1 MHGSVARGAYDER
14 TSDLDVTVVLARP
27 PSPEELEAL
36 ARIHGSRPRVEGEYL
51 VAGAWDEEHDAFNEG
66 RHERWR
72 LSVVNRTQLR
82 EQAIVLRGPHPS
94 TFLEQ
99 ATRAELLAEMRW
111 NLDVYWPG
119 ILRRRRV
126 WLREAWAWFGVLTL
140 GRILYT
146 LETGETI
153 SKPHA
158 RAWLRERHPEWAP
171 LLDDRL
177 GRLRRALAARRF
189 VRERIAEGRRLLARI
204 S

>member
-1 MHGSVARGAYDER
+1 
-14 TSDLDVTVVLARP
+14 VTVVLARP
-27 PSPEELEAL
+27 PGPAELEAL
-36 ARIHGSRPRVEGEYL
+36 ARIHARRPRVEGEYL
-51 VAGAWDEEHDAFNEG
+51 VAGAWADEHDAFNEG

-94 TFLEQ
+94 SFLEPP
-99 ATRAELLAEMRW
+99 TRSELLAEMRW
-111 NLDVYWPG
+111 NLDVYWPAR
-119 ILRRRRV
+119 LRERRI
-126 WLREAWAWFGVLTL
+126 WLTEAWAWFGVLTL

-153 SKPHA
+153 SKPQA

-177 GRLRRALAARRF
+177 GRLRRALSARRF
-189 VRERIAEGRRLLARI
+189 VRERIAEGRLLLARI